1 MTVGAENGRGLLW
14 VNRVGLTI
22 CPRLP
27 VFPRKRTL
35 STDDVRRGDADT
47 VALRSM
53 RCPERAGS
61 DGLTARWSF
70 PRGSFGTDRKA
81 RDQLSGGVRAL
92 NAGAARTTAAL
103 ML

>member
-1 MTVGAENGRGLLW
+1 ML
-14 VNRVGLTI
+14 
-22 CPRLP
+22 
-27 VFPRKRTL
+27 
-35 STDDVRRGDADT
+35 VRRGVRTAVTSEEPARPRMSFTSSDRHA
-47 VALRSM
+47 RF
-53 RCPERAGS
+53 GS
-61 DGLTARWSF
+61 DGLTAPWSF